1 MSKIRGNKDFHGLT
15 SLKRCVLLAGNESS
29 LYVLK
34 DLVNHAVLF
43 LFLIYMNRNLQY
55 LLDYPEDEDVV
66 EAFGLNFQ
74 ASSGGWH

>member
-1 MSKIRGNKDFHGLT
+1 MIEIRGIKDFHGLT
-15 SLKRCVLLAGNESS
+15 SLKRSVLLTGTESS
-29 LYVLK
+29 LHIIK
-34 DLVNHAVLF
+34 DIVNHAVLF

-74 ASSGGWH
+74 ASGGGWH